1 MLIMDVWLCVHPRKL
16 CVSRMH
22 KLQGVKQ
29 INKKDFTGICHFL
42 AHARNKI
49 LANKWQTIRHF
60 SSKVGHTT
68 PKTPQTYDGVW
79 RSNPSSYRKGN
90 SQSVLLFLCWGS
102 IGHLNLWR
110 NITHLG
116 SRARK
121 ISLDDKNMW
130 YFKIAWSICR
140 AKQFLNTSSLGFYWA
155 KLTYLVPSHQ

>member
-1 MLIMDVWLCVHPRKL
+1 MIICASTKAMRFQNALKI
-16 CVSRMH
+16 
-22 KLQGVKQ
+22 QGVKQ

-79 RSNPSSYRKGN
+79 RSNPSSARKGN

-121 ISLDDKNMW
+121 ISLDEQKHVIFQNCV
-130 YFKIAWSICR
+130 I
-140 AKQFLNTSSLGFYWA
+140 N
-155 KLTYLVPSHQ
+155 V